1 MQDNLSFSD
10 KQVEGKP
17 QQQIAVTQDGKSV
30 IMNDTSSST
39 DADPRSLDGINE
51 PHDQFKQ
58 NGIGTDSNNEERA
71 VDADTKEERIG
82 TCQEQSIRMII
93 HIWMMIHYE
102 NHLII

>member
-1 MQDNLSFSD
+1 
-10 KQVEGKP
+10 
-17 QQQIAVTQDGKSV
+17 
-30 IMNDTSSST
+30 
-39 DADPRSLDGINE
+39 
-51 PHDQFKQ
+51 
-58 NGIGTDSNNEERA
+58 